1 MKRSLY
7 ILLFLTICF
16 YGHTQSSNK
25 NFIFYYLENPSVS
38 VDKNLLKSFFELQNV
53 SKDIFHLIII
63 NPSYIIS
70 LLDSDLIGF
79 HVNQKDS
86 IINLLINQISN
97 QNEFINH
104 EKLKT
109 RSILLSISSF
119 FESQINLSFLN
130 DQLISNE
137 SYKFSFIID
146 TDDFAKFY
154 NKRSKF
160 FNTINSFKLVSLVN
174 TENLNS
180 KLFISKKHVNVK
192 SSEFS
197 KHTTLQLIKI

>member
-1 MKRSLY
+1 LKRLLY
-7 ILLFLTICF
+7 ILLFLSICL

-70 LLDSDLIGF
+70 LLDQDLIGF

-154 NKRSKF
+154 NERSKF

-174 TENLNS
+174 TKNLNS
-180 KLFISKKHVNVK
+180 KLFISKKHVSFK

-197 KHTTLQLIKI
+197 KYTTIQLIKI

>member
-1 MKRSLY
+1 M
-7 ILLFLTICF
+7 
-16 YGHTQSSNK
+16 
-25 NFIFYYLENPSVS
+25 
-38 VDKNLLKSFFELQNV
+38 

-174 TENLNS
+174 TENLNT